1 MHKESARKRVTN
13 ARHRNI
19 AAHRKAQMCQ
29 NRRIAEIA
37 DALEAEAPWSCC
49 TRRSSKRSGVI
60 LPAASARSAACG
72 TAHAQSAQEALAKD
86 GPDSR
91 VVAVGGCQCM
101 CVWGWITALRSVRDV
116 YSLFQEGMPKHSTQR
131 EHNLLTR
138 ASSQGHHAR
147 ISYG

>member
-1 MHKESARKRVTN
+1 MN
-13 ARHRNI
+13 AREISAVARQERTNKHI

-101 CVWGWITALRSVRDV
+101 RVGLDNGAEKCT
-116 YSLFQEGMPKHSTQR
+116 
-131 EHNLLTR
+131 
-138 ASSQGHHAR
+138 
-147 ISYG
+147 